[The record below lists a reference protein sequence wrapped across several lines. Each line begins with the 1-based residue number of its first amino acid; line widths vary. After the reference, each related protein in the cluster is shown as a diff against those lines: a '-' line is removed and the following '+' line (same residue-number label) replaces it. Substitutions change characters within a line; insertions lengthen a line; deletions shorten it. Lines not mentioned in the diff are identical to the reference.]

1 MEGSKEPVLTCHA
14 AGLERLLKDGCQGED
29 GLSSIGWIGLTA
41 HNFERFQAGDRYTHR
56 LVTNAFGL
64 REARNR
70 CGAISLQAMND

>member
-1 MEGSKEPVLTCHA
+1 M
-14 AGLERLLKDGCQGED
+14 
-29 GLSSIGWIGLTA
+29 SSIGWIGLTA